1 MDELTDPD
9 VRKLY
14 ELRKKAIAAERT
26 ARQLETQMLA
36 QGAVHMRAEARKARK
51 REKERSREI
60 GALLRLKLGEKERDA
75 ERVNATKEAAE
86 NVIVTPKRMITNLSQ
101 LVARMM
107 FRRHETVRPLV
118 NRKSAAS
125 PNDYV
130 KSSLSRSVDD
140 LDGVDLWLK

>member
-1 MDELTDPD
+1 MDEFTDPD

-14 ELRKKAIAAERT
+14 ELRKKAIAAERA
-26 ARQLETQMLA
+26 ARQLEAQMLA

-51 REKERSREI
+51 REKDRSREI
-60 GALLRLKLGEKERDA
+60 GALLRLKLSEKGRDA
-75 ERVNATKEAAE
+75 ERVNVTKEAE

-118 NRKSAAS
+118 NRKSASS

-140 LDGVDLWLK
+140 FDGVDLWLK